1 MTVDVDSGTDTIRS
15 FIESGVGVI
24 ELNRP
29 ERRNALHPEMYDAIP
44 RLVERYGSDDAVGCI
59 LLTGAGTAFCAGG
72 DVRGGADRHRSGDE
86 QSEPGAREERSEPPG
101 DRPHGRGDPLA
112 HQARAVLLLQE
123 SPKITMAALPGP
135 AVGAGTSLALA
146 ADLRIAAES
155 ASLITGWARL
165 AFSGDFGGTWF
176 LTRLLGAPRAL
187 AALIDNATI
196 SSAEALSLGLFNKV
210 VPDEQLPAA
219 AMAWARAIAAGPR
232 TAFGFMKQN
241 VRDATRLPLSEAL
254 PLESERQMLTR
265 RTEEHREAVKRWMA
279 EAEARRQAR
288 RAGGDE

>member
-1 MTVDVDSGTDTIRS
+1 MTVEVDSGTNTIRS

-29 ERRNALHPEMYDAIP
+29 ERRNALHPEMYDAMP

-72 DVRGGADRHRSGDE
+72 DVRGGGSRRRPGDE
-86 QSEPGAREERSEPPG
+86 RAPSDGY
-101 DRPHGRGDPLA
+101 PHGRGDPLS
-112 HQARAVLLLQE
+112 HQARAVVLLQE

-135 AVGAGTSLALA
+135 AVGAGASLALA

-187 AALIDNATI
+187 AALVDNATI
-196 SSAEALSLGLFNKV
+196 SSTEALSLGLFNKV
-210 VPDEQLPAA
+210 VPDDDLPSA
-219 AMAWARAIAAGPR
+219 AMEWAQSIAAGPR
-232 TAFGFMKQN
+232 IAFAFMKQN
-241 VRDATRLPLSEAL
+241 VRDATRFSLREAL

-265 RTEEHREAVKRWMA
+265 QTEDHREAVKRWLA
-279 EAEARRQAR
+279 AAEARRRDPQR
-288 RAGGDE
+288 RPAGGDRP

>member
-1 MTVDVDSGTDTIRS
+1 VTTEIDSGTDTIRS
-15 FIESGVGVI
+15 FIESAVGVI

-29 ERRNALHPEMYDAIP
+29 QRRNALHPEMYDAIP
-44 RLVERYGSDDAVGCI
+44 RLLERYGSDDAVGCI

-72 DVRGGADRHRSGDE
+72 DVRGGAGRRRGDGHGE
-86 QSEPGAREERSEPPG
+86 GLG

-112 HQARAVLLLQE
+112 HQARSVVLLQQ

-135 AVGAGTSLALA
+135 AVGAGASLALA

-165 AFSGDFGGTWF
+165 GLSGDFGGAWF
-176 LTRLLGAPRAL
+176 LTRLLGTSRAL
-187 AALIDNATI
+187 AALLDNTTI
-196 SSAEALSLGLFNKV
+196 PSAEALSLGLFNKV
-210 VPDEQLPAA
+210 VPDGQLPAA
-219 AMAWARAIAAGPR
+219 AMAWARSIAAGPR

-241 VRDATRLPLSEAL
+241 VLDATRLPLSEAL

-265 RTEEHREAVKRWMA
+265 QTGEHREAARRWLA

-288 RAGGDE
+288 RVGSGDQS

>member
-1 MTVDVDSGTDTIRS
+1 MTADVDSGTDTIRS

-44 RLVERYGSDDAVGCI
+44 RLVERYGSDDTVGCI

-72 DVRGGADRHRSGDE
+72 DVRGG
-86 QSEPGAREERSEPPG
+86 G
-101 DRPHGRGDPLA
+101 DRRHSGPPPHDRPQGRGDPLA
-112 HQARAVLLLQE
+112 HQARAVILLQE

-165 AFSGDFGGTWF
+165 AFSGDFGGTWL
-176 LTRLLGAPRAL
+176 LTRMLGAPRAL
-187 AALIDNATI
+187 AALVDNATI
-196 SSAEALSLGLFNKV
+196 SSAEALALGLFNKV

-219 AMAWARAIAAGPR
+219 AMAWARSIAAGPR

-241 VRDATRLPLSEAL
+241 VRDATRLSLSEAL

-265 RTEEHREAVKRWMA
+265 RTEDHREAVKRWLA
-279 EAEARRQAR
+279 EAEARRR
-288 RAGGDE
+288 VRHAGGDD

>member
-1 MTVDVDSGTDTIRS
+1 MNIDSGTDTIRS

-44 RLVERYGSDDAVGCI
+44 RLVERYGSDDTVGCI

-72 DVRGGADRHRSGDE
+72 DVRGG
-86 QSEPGAREERSEPPG
+86 G
-101 DRPHGRGDPLA
+101 DRRHSGPPPHDRPQGRGDPLA
-112 HQARAVLLLQE
+112 HQARAVILLQE

-165 AFSGDFGGTWF
+165 AFSGDFGGTWL
-176 LTRLLGAPRAL
+176 LTQMLGAPRAL
-187 AALIDNATI
+187 AALVDNATI
-196 SSAEALSLGLFNKV
+196 SSAEALALGLFNKV

-219 AMAWARAIAAGPR
+219 AMAWARSIAAGPR

-241 VRDATRLPLSEAL
+241 VRDATRLSLSEAL

-265 RTEEHREAVKRWMA
+265 RTEDHREAVKRWLA
-279 EAEARRQAR
+279 EAEARRR
-288 RAGGDE
+288 VRHAGGDD

>member
-1 MTVDVDSGTDTIRS
+1 MTLDVDSGTDTIRS

-44 RLVERYGSDDAVGCI
+44 RLVERYGSDEAVGCI

-72 DVRGGADRHRSGDE
+72 DVRGGGDRQRRSGQRD
-86 QSEPGAREERSEPPG
+86 EPGEPPG
-101 DRPHGRGDPLA
+101 DRPRGRGDPLA

-155 ASLITGWARL
+155 ASLITGWAGL

-187 AALIDNATI
+187 AALVDNATI
-196 SSAEALSLGLFNKV
+196 PSAEALSLGLFNKV

-219 AMAWARAIAAGPR
+219 AMAWARSIAAGPR

-241 VRDATRLPLSEAL
+241 VREAMRLSLREAL

-265 RTEEHREAVKRWMA
+265 RTGEHREAVERWLA
-279 EAEARRQAR
+279 EADARRRSPDRPAR
-288 RAGGDE
+288 RA

>member
-1 MTVDVDSGTDTIRS
+1 MTADVDSGTDTIRS

-44 RLVERYGSDDAVGCI
+44 RLVERYGSDDTVGCI

-72 DVRGGADRHRSGDE
+72 DVRGG
-86 QSEPGAREERSEPPG
+86 G
-101 DRPHGRGDPLA
+101 DRRHSGPPPHDRPQGRGDPLA
-112 HQARAVLLLQE
+112 HQARAVILLQE

-165 AFSGDFGGTWF
+165 AFSGDFGGTWL
-176 LTRLLGAPRAL
+176 LTQMLGAPRAL
-187 AALIDNATI
+187 AALVDNATI
-196 SSAEALSLGLFNKV
+196 SSAEALALGLFNKV

-219 AMAWARAIAAGPR
+219 AMAWARSIAAGPR

-241 VRDATRLPLSEAL
+241 VRDATRLSLSEAL

-265 RTEEHREAVKRWMA
+265 RTEDHREAVKRWLA
-279 EAEARRQAR
+279 EAEARRRAR
-288 RAGGDE
+288 YAGGDD

>member
-1 MTVDVDSGTDTIRS
+1 MTADVDSGTDTIRS

-44 RLVERYGSDDAVGCI
+44 RLVERYGSDDTVGCI

-72 DVRGGADRHRSGDE
+72 DVRGV
-86 QSEPGAREERSEPPG
+86 G
-101 DRPHGRGDPLA
+101 DRRHSGPPPHDRPQGRGDPLA
-112 HQARAVLLLQE
+112 HQARAVILLQE

-165 AFSGDFGGTWF
+165 AFSGDFGGTWL
-176 LTRLLGAPRAL
+176 LTQMLGAPRAL
-187 AALIDNATI
+187 AALVDNATI
-196 SSAEALSLGLFNKV
+196 SSAEALALGLFNKV

-219 AMAWARAIAAGPR
+219 AMAWARSIAAGPR

-241 VRDATRLPLSEAL
+241 VRDATRLSLSEAL

-265 RTEEHREAVKRWMA
+265 RTEDHREAVKRWLA
-279 EAEARRQAR
+279 EAEARRR
-288 RAGGDE
+288 VRHAGGDD

>member
-1 MTVDVDSGTDTIRS
+1 MNIDSGTDTIRS

-72 DVRGGADRHRSGDE
+72 DVRGG
-86 QSEPGAREERSEPPG
+86 G
-101 DRPHGRGDPLA
+101 DRRHSGPPPNDRPQRRGDPLA
-112 HQARAVLLLQE
+112 HQARAVILLQE

-165 AFSGDFGGTWF
+165 AFSGDFGGTWL
-176 LTRLLGAPRAL
+176 LTRMLGAPRAL
-187 AALIDNATI
+187 AALLDNATI
-196 SSAEALSLGLFNKV
+196 SSAEALALGLFNKV

-219 AMAWARAIAAGPR
+219 AMAWARSIAACAQR
-232 TAFGFMKQN
+232 SA
-241 VRDATRLPLSEAL
+241 S
-254 PLESERQMLTR
+254 
-265 RTEEHREAVKRWMA
+265 
-279 EAEARRQAR
+279 
-288 RAGGDE
+288 

>member
-1 MTVDVDSGTDTIRS
+1 MNIDSGTDTIRS

-72 DVRGGADRHRSGDE
+72 DVRGG
-86 QSEPGAREERSEPPG
+86 G
-101 DRPHGRGDPLA
+101 DRRHSGPPSHDRPQRRGDPLA
-112 HQARAVLLLQE
+112 HQARAVILLQE

-165 AFSGDFGGTWF
+165 AFSGDFGGTWL
-176 LTRLLGAPRAL
+176 LTRMLGAPRAL
-187 AALIDNATI
+187 AALVDNATI
-196 SSAEALSLGLFNKV
+196 SSAEALALGLFNKV

-219 AMAWARAIAAGPR
+219 AMAWARSIAAGPR

-241 VRDATRLPLSEAL
+241 VRDATRLSLSEAL

-265 RTEEHREAVKRWMA
+265 RTEDHREAVKRWLA
-279 EAEARRQAR
+279 EAETRRRARH
-288 RAGGDE
+288 AGGDD

>member
-1 MTVDVDSGTDTIRS
+1 MNIDSGTDTIRS

-29 ERRNALHPEMYDAIP
+29 ERRSALHPEMYDAIP

-72 DVRGGADRHRSGDE
+72 DVRGG
-86 QSEPGAREERSEPPG
+86 G
-101 DRPHGRGDPLA
+101 DRRPSGPPSHDRPQRRGDPLA
-112 HQARAVLLLQE
+112 HQARAVILLQE

-165 AFSGDFGGTWF
+165 AFSGDFGGTWL
-176 LTRLLGAPRAL
+176 LTRMLGAPRVL
-187 AALIDNATI
+187 AALVDNATI
-196 SSAEALSLGLFNKV
+196 SSAEALALGLFNKV

-219 AMAWARAIAAGPR
+219 AMAWARSIAAGPR

-241 VRDATRLPLSEAL
+241 VRDATRLSLSEAL

-265 RTEEHREAVKRWMA
+265 RTEDHREAVKRWLA
-279 EAEARRQAR
+279 EAEARRRAR
-288 RAGGDE
+288 YAGGDD

>member
-1 MTVDVDSGTDTIRS
+1 MNIDSGTDTIRS

-72 DVRGGADRHRSGDE
+72 DVRGG
-86 QSEPGAREERSEPPG
+86 G
-101 DRPHGRGDPLA
+101 DRRHSGPPPNDRPQRRGDPLA
-112 HQARAVLLLQE
+112 HQARAVILLQE

-146 ADLRIAAES
+146 TDLRIAAES

-165 AFSGDFGGTWF
+165 AFSGDFGGTWL
-176 LTRLLGAPRAL
+176 LTRMLGAPRAL
-187 AALIDNATI
+187 AALLDNATI
-196 SSAEALSLGLFNKV
+196 SSAEALALGLFNKV

-219 AMAWARAIAAGPR
+219 AMAWARSITAGPR

-241 VRDATRLPLSEAL
+241 VRDAARLSLSEAL

-265 RTEEHREAVKRWMA
+265 RTEDHREAVKRWLA
-279 EAEARRQAR
+279 EAEARRRAR
-288 RAGGDE
+288 YAGGDD

>member
-1 MTVDVDSGTDTIRS
+1 MTADVDSGTATVRAY
-15 FIESGVGVI
+15 IESGVGVI

-59 LLTGAGTAFCAGG
+59 MLTGAGTAFCAGG
-72 DVRGGADRHRSGDE
+72 DVRGAGSRSGD
-86 QSEPGAREERSEPPG
+86 Q
-101 DRPHGRGDPLA
+101 LA
-112 HQARAVLLLQE
+112 HQARSVAVLQE

-135 AVGAGTSLALA
+135 AVGAGASLALA

-165 AFSGDFGGTWF
+165 GLSGDFGGAWF

-219 AMAWARAIAAGPR
+219 AMAWAGAIASGPQ
-232 TAFGFMKQN
+232 TALRFMKQN
-241 VRDATRLPLSEAL
+241 VRDAASLPLREVL
-254 PLESERQMLTR
+254 PLESERQTLAR
-265 RTEEHREAVKRWMA
+265 RNEDHREAVRRWLA
-279 EAEARRQAR
+279 EAEARRLAR
-288 RAGGDE
+288 RDAGEEGS

>member
-1 MTVDVDSGTDTIRS
+1 MTADVDSGTDTIRS

-44 RLVERYGSDDAVGCI
+44 RLVERYGSDDTVGCI

-72 DVRGGADRHRSGDE
+72 DVRGG
-86 QSEPGAREERSEPPG
+86 G
-101 DRPHGRGDPLA
+101 DRRHSGPPPHDRPQGRGDPLA
-112 HQARAVLLLQE
+112 HQARAVILLQE

-165 AFSGDFGGTWF
+165 AFSGDFGGTWL
-176 LTRLLGAPRAL
+176 LTQMLGAPRAL
-187 AALIDNATI
+187 AALVDNATI
-196 SSAEALSLGLFNKV
+196 SSAEALALGLFNKV

-219 AMAWARAIAAGPR
+219 AMAWARSIAAGPR

-241 VRDATRLPLSEAL
+241 VRDATRLSLSEAL

-265 RTEEHREAVKRWMA
+265 RTEDHREAVKRWLA
-279 EAEARRQAR
+279 EAETRRRARH
-288 RAGGDE
+288 AGGDD